1 MKAIKP
7 PPVVKSR
14 RRRRSQRGRLQRR
27 RLLIGSVIVLTVGAA
42 AWGVYQYIAS
52 APIRAEKAFQDGM
65 RLTGAGDFKGAEKRF
80 TEAVRISPAMAEGYL
95 QRGLARKSMH
105 QMDAAIHDFEHAIN
119 EDSDLGPAH
128 TALGEIYR
136 ERGDLTR
143 AMSEFTTA
151 INLKP
156 NSNAFYQR
164 GEVYESLG
172 RHEQAIED
180 YVAAIHE
187 QPDAPYVY
195 RARAMSREAMG
206 DREGAEEDRRT
217 AIRIEHQY

>member
-1 MKAIKP
+1 LKATKP
-7 PPVVKSR
+7 PPRVESR
-14 RRRRSQRGRLQRR
+14 RRRRSQRKRLQRR
-27 RLLIGSVIVLTVGAA
+27 RLLIGSVIALAVGAA
-42 AWGVYQYIAS
+42 AWGAYQYIAS

-65 RLTGAGDFKGAEKRF
+65 RLTGVGDFMGAEKRF

-95 QRGLARKSMH
+95 QRGLVRKSMH
-105 QMDAAIHDFEHAIN
+105 QLDAAIDDFDHALN

-128 TALGEIYR
+128 TALGEVYH

-143 AMSEFTTA
+143 AMNEFTAA
-151 INLKP
+151 IHLKP
-156 NSNAFYQR
+156 NSDAFYQR

-172 RHEQAIED
+172 RHQQAIED

-187 QPDAPYVY
+187 QPDAPYFY

-217 AIRIEHQY
+217 AIHIEHQY